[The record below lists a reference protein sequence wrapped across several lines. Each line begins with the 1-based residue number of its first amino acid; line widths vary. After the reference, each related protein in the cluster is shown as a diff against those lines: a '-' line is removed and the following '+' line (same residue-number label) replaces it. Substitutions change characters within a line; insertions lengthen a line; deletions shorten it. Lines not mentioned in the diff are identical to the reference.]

1 MAFKNIADQ
10 TNGFIFLAYHSLDQ
24 DVPKKLE
31 QRRRTSAQKALIVT
45 DEGLFKFGVADLIA
59 SYLTEA
65 GVASHIFPG
74 AEPNPTDINVH
85 NGVNAYNENGC
96 DFIVS
101 LGGGSSHD
109 CAKGIGL
116 VTAGGGHIRDY
127 EGIDKSKVPMTPL
140 IAVNTTAGTASE
152 MTRFCIITNTDT
164 HVKWLLWIGVV
175 LHLLRSMTR
184 NS

>member
-10 TNGFIFLAYHSLDQ
+10 TNGFYIPCVSLFGPGCAKEIG
-24 DVPKKLE
+24 V
-31 QRRRTSAQKALIVT
+31 RAQNLGAKKALIVT
-45 DEGLFKFGVADLIA
+45 DEGLFKFGVADTIA
-59 SYLTEA
+59 GYLTEA
-65 GVASHIFPG
+65 GVASHIFAG

-85 NGVNAYNENGC
+85 KGVDAYNANHC

-127 EGIDKSKVPMTPL
+127 EGIDKSTVPMTPL
-140 IAVNTTAGTASE
+140 IANDPTY
-152 MTRFCIITNTDT
+152 C
-164 HVKWLLWIGVV
+164 H
-175 LHLLRSMTR
+175 
-184 NS
+184 

>member
-10 TNGFIFLAYHSLDQ
+10 TNGFIFHAYHSLDQ
-24 DVPKKLE
+24 DVLKKLV
-31 QRRRTSAQKALIVT
+31 QRHKTSAQKALIVT

-59 SYLTEA
+59 NYLTEA

-109 CAKGIGL
+109 CAKGL
-116 VTAGGGHIRDY
+116 V
-127 EGIDKSKVPMTPL
+127 
-140 IAVNTTAGTASE
+140 
-152 MTRFCIITNTDT
+152 
-164 HVKWLLWIGVV
+164 
-175 LHLLRSMTR
+175 
-184 NS
+184 

>member
-65 GVASHIFPG
+65 GVASHIFRARNLTQP
-74 AEPNPTDINVH
+74 ILM
-85 NGVNAYNENGC
+85 
-96 DFIVS
+96 S
-101 LGGGSSHD
+101 
-109 CAKGIGL
+109 
-116 VTAGGGHIRDY
+116 
-127 EGIDKSKVPMTPL
+127 
-140 IAVNTTAGTASE
+140 TT
-152 MTRFCIITNTDT
+152 
-164 HVKWLLWIGVV
+164 V
-175 LHLLRSMTR
+175 
-184 NS
+184 

>member
-10 TNGFIFLAYHSLDQ
+10 TNGFYIPCVSLFG
-24 DVPKKLE
+24 PGCAKEIGMK
-31 QRRRTSAQKALIVT
+31 AQNLGAKKALIVT

-59 SYLTEA
+59 NYLTEA
-65 GVASHIFPG
+65 GVSSHIFPG

-85 NGVNAYNENGC
+85 NGVKAYNDNGC

-101 LGGGSSHD
+101 LGGGSSPTVRKVLASRY
-109 CAKGIGL
+109 CAVVIF
-116 VTAGGGHIRDY
+116 VT

-152 MTRFCIITNTDT
+152 MTRFCIIPIQT
-164 HVKWLLWIGVV
+164 L
-175 LHLLRSMTR
+175 M
-184 NS
+184 

>member
-1 MAFKNIADQ
+1 MC
-10 TNGFIFLAYHSLDQ
+10 
-24 DVPKKLE
+24 
-31 QRRRTSAQKALIVT
+31 QRNWNKGAEPRRKKALIVT

-164 HVKWLLWIGVV
+164 HVKMAIVDWRCTLS
-175 LHLLRSMTR
+175 LRSMTR
-184 NS
+184 NL

>member
-10 TNGFIFLAYHSLDQ
+10 TNGFYIPCVSLFG
-24 DVPKKLE
+24 PGCAKEIGTK
-31 QRRRTSAQKALIVT
+31 AQNLGAKKALIVT

-109 CAKGIGL
+109 CA
-116 VTAGGGHIRDY
+116 
-127 EGIDKSKVPMTPL
+127 
-140 IAVNTTAGTASE
+140 
-152 MTRFCIITNTDT
+152 
-164 HVKWLLWIGVV
+164 
-175 LHLLRSMTR
+175 
-184 NS
+184 